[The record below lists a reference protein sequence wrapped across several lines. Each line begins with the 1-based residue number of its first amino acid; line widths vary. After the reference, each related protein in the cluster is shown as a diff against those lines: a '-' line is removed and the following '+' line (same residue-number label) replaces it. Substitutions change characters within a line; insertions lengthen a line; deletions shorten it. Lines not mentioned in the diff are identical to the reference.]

1 MNPSLSDTIHQPHIS
16 RNQKVTEK
24 SEKGIEQ
31 SLELWTPS
39 TKFSMDSYP
48 CWVVQ
53 KLQPWKTI
61 RSFLEENTRSIQ
73 KKLVHS
79 KWWDMSLSCVDDG
92 HHIDNAENNDTKGL
106 QVRGPPTHPQCH
118 HWLLPTIHDRRSHF
132 HSAYNWL
139 WSQPF
144 AKRTIRTTALFT
156 SSAEKWGWSV
166 VQNIRTTQKYGWS

>member
-1 MNPSLSDTIHQPHIS
+1 M
-16 RNQKVTEK
+16 
-24 SEKGIEQ
+24 SEKGIDMPET
-31 SLELWTPS
+31 ELRTLDPIHQVFYWQLPMLS
-39 TKFSMDSYP
+39 CP
-48 CWVVQ
+48 
-53 KLQPWKTI
+53 KTATLKNDTE
-61 RSFLEENTRSIQ
+61 FPGTEYTLNPKE
-73 KKLVHS
+73 VHA

-92 HHIDNAENNDTKGL
+92 HHIDNAEIMTQRDSKS
-106 QVRGPPTHPQCH
+106 RGPPNHPQWH

-166 VQNIRTTQKYGWS
+166 VQNIRITQKYGWS